1 MIALLLVGAVAT
13 YFLVTLKDW
22 ENTIN
27 HGYPPDT
34 EYSVNFWTR
43 KRTQVIPRSTD
54 KQKGG

>member
-13 YFLVTLKDW
+13 YFLATMKDW

-27 HGYPPDT
+27 HGYPAGS

-43 KRTQVIPRSTD
+43 KRTQVIPHSTD
-54 KQKGG
+54 K